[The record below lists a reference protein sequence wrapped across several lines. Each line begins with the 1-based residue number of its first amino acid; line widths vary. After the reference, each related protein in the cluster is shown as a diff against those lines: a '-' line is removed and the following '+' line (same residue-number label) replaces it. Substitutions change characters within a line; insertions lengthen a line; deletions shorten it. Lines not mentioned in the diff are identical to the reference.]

1 MNLQSTY
8 SVNTLS
14 TNEII
19 LCTPINFSRN
29 QIPLRLISAPYL
41 ISSMSLDNVQVS
53 ENIYMI
59 FRRLGN
65 TIDFNFS
72 FKTILIA

>member
-1 MNLQSTY
+1 MNLQSTHP
-8 SVNTLS
+8 VDTLS

-29 QIPLRLISAPYL
+29 QIPMGLISAPYL

-53 ENIYMI
+53 ENIYMT

-72 FKTILIA
+72 FKIILIA